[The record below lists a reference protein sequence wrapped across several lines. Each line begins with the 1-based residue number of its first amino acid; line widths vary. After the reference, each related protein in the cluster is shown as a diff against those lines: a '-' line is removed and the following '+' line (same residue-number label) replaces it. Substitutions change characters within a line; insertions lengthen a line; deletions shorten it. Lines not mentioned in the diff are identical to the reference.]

1 MFTTPSNL
9 NPFVVNL
16 DPKLDWSVNDDMM
29 LIDHKYKPD
38 GAALVSKFSKM
49 FNDILNV
56 TFKGMITK
64 IKDEPDTLNKY
75 PLSVQAYYL

>member
-1 MFTTPSNL
+1 MLTSPLNLNHFVTNL
-9 NPFVVNL
+9 NP
-16 DPKLDWSVNDDMM
+16 PLDWNVNEDMM
-29 LIDHKYKPD
+29 LIEHKYKPA

-64 IKDEPDTLNKY
+64 IKDKPDTLKDY
-75 PLSVQAYYL
+75 PLSVQAYYI